1 MIRDA
6 PHMAHENLQ
15 RDRELEGSSDRSF
28 GLVFAIVF
36 ALIACW
42 PLLDGEAPRWWA
54 LAVAVALALIAVLRP
69 VFLSAPN
76 RWWLK
81 LGSVLGNIVGPIAL
95 GILFYGVFAP
105 LGFVM
110 RLTGKDPLRAR
121 LDPGADSYWV
131 PRKPPGPPPDSLTNQ
146 F

>member
-1 MIRDA
+1 
-6 PHMAHENLQ
+6 MAHENLQ
-15 RDRELEGSSDRSF
+15 RDREVEGSSDRSF
-28 GLVFAIVF
+28 GLVFAVVF
-36 ALIACW
+36 AAIACW
-42 PLLDGEAPRWWA
+42 PLLDREAPRWWA
-54 LAVAVALALIAVLRP
+54 VAVAVVLALVAVLKP
-69 VFLSAPN
+69 ALLSAPN

-81 LGSVLGNIVGPIAL
+81 LGIVLGNIVGPIAL
-95 GILFYGVFAP
+95 GILFYGIFAP

-110 RLTGKDPLRAR
+110 RLTGKDPLRTR